1 METTMLVWQPWGEP
15 AFVDVSFPLFRSLQV
30 WGLTTELIVIYFF
43 SMIEMLII
51 QLEMMGRVPI

>member
-1 METTMLVWQPWGEP
+1 MLVWQPWGEP